1 MAFGYSDRLENGI
14 TISPRIPT
22 IGFHFKIHAVVA
34 CLCIRA
40 LLFYSYYMMQGVV
53 VGVINVPVASAF
65 TLVLPLATKGIF
77 WQYIPV
83 P

>member
-53 VGVINVPVASAF
+53 VGGYQCPCGIGFYAGSAF
-65 TLVLPLATKGIF
+65 GD
-77 WQYIPV
+77 
-83 P
+83 